1 MASGMCGIGPTRVAG
16 VHRQPDG
23 HLRGIVVDPR
33 SIAAGAAVS
42 CRAKG
47 GGRRSH
53 ESTSMSSG
61 RSSSTPTVMN
71 THSGSVRTA
80 LLAPGDDLHD
90 HAGRRIRNGGAKPAQ
105 IVHLMRGTGDKAV
118 QRCLVAGKQGLA
130 CQIRQHGAPTRF
142 RFDLT
147 ARVEKVGG
155 FARLHMQ
162 SAGLRIQRT
171 PF

>member
-1 MASGMCGIGPTRVAG
+1 
-16 VHRQPDG
+16 
-23 HLRGIVVDPR
+23 
-33 SIAAGAAVS
+33 
-42 CRAKG
+42 
-47 GGRRSH
+47 
-53 ESTSMSSG
+53 MSSG

-80 LLAPGDDLHD
+80 LLAPATTCTTTQVAESGMAAPSL
-90 HAGRRIRNGGAKPAQ
+90 RRSSTSCAEPA
-105 IVHLMRGTGDKAV
+105 T
-118 QRCLVAGKQGLA
+118 KQYSDALSQA
-130 CQIRQHGAPTRF
+130 SRASRARF
-142 RFDLT
+142 T